1 MINPLWL
8 SSLSVLN
15 VLQHFLGNEK
25 GANAPADFREQ
36 LMTRFSE
43 FERRAHAMG
52 CEKNKI
58 DEAKYAIAALA
69 DECVMHSVWKEK
81 LSWMRCS
88 LQLQFFGEHSAG
100 EGFFTRLSR
109 LRQQGIAEVD
119 VLEIYFLCLSLGFQ
133 GIYRFKDK
141 VQWES
146 CITSLENQI
155 VLLRGKPEW
164 NLSSAQEAGELLHEK
179 TREIPLWWIAVVT
192 VGILFFIC
200 VVYNIATQFQLQH
213 AVNRLNAGLSYVS

>member
-8 SSLSVLN
+8 SCLPILN
-15 VLQHFLGNEK
+15 ALQVFLGSEK

-36 LMTRFSE
+36 LTARFSE
-43 FERRAHAMG
+43 FERRALAMG

-58 DEAKYAIAALA
+58 DEAKYAMAALA

-88 LQLQFFGEHSAG
+88 LQLHFFGEHSAG

-109 LRQQGIAEVD
+109 LRQQGMVEVD
-119 VLEIYFLCLSLGFQ
+119 VLEIYFLCLSLGFK

-141 VQWES
+141 TQWET
-146 CITSLENQI
+146 CLTNLENQI
-155 VLLRGKPEW
+155 ALLRGKAEW
-164 NLSSAQEAGELLHEK
+164 NLVASREIEDALHQK
-179 TREIPLWWIAVVT
+179 NREIPLWWIAVVT
-192 VGILFFIC
+192 LGILFFIC
-200 VVYNIATQFQLQH
+200 AVYNIATQFQLQH
-213 AVNRLNAGLSYVS
+213 AVSRLSAGLSYVS